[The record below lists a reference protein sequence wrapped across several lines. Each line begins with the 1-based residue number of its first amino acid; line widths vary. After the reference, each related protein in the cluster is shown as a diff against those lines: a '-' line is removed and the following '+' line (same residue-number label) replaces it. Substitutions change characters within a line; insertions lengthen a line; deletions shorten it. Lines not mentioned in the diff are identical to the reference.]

1 MKELGALLL
10 AKSDDIINAWTSKV
24 RDSVGSSYEAAITYE
39 SIRSRLPLILQAIAA
54 RFTDRSCVAAEQ
66 STQPC
71 LDQPQSNLSNLDLSD
86 GLSDDL
92 SNRLAIKVE
101 LGFDIDEML
110 RELSILRTLSIAAL
124 TSELEISELQTSEL
138 QISKLQTDNV
148 EAPELQTSEL
158 QIFESQTAKA
168 ERSASAAQLCQS
180 RADRAVSHSWQ
191 VALFH
196 IDSVLN
202 ALVASSTKRHTAYR
216 LEQLEPRHLELLSSN
231 QEMIRL
237 VQMQKDNASYLAH
250 ELKNPLH
257 AIASLSSL
265 LLKNQTKTVA
275 ADPAREREFLQ
286 IKKIYEN
293 SKQISR
299 LIENMLEV
307 SRKESQASSL
317 KLEPI
322 NVAELVEK
330 VVESLASVATEKG
343 IALRVACELAPPQ
356 IVTDSLRL
364 QQIIVNLVSNAIRYT
379 DRGKVQVE
387 CCSEGDK
394 YWRLS
399 ICDTGRGISLEQQ
412 QKIFTP
418 YFRAGQAASYAA
430 DSTGLGLA
438 IVSELVA
445 LLQGKVEL
453 TSTVGVGSTFTV
465 VLPIS
470 AEAER

>member
-1 MKELGALLL
+1 MKDLGALLL
-10 AKSDDIINAWTSKV
+10 AKSDNIINAWTSEV

-39 SIRSRLPLILQAIAA
+39 AIRSRLPLILQAIAA
-54 RFTDRSCVAAEQ
+54 CFADESCIATEQ
-66 STQPC
+66 STQPS
-71 LDQPQSNLSNLDLSD
+71 LSHTQSNRSDLDL
-86 GLSDDL
+86 L
-92 SNRLAIKVE
+92 NHLAIKVE

-110 RELSILRTLSIAAL
+110 REFSVLRTLSIAAL
-124 TSELEISELQTSEL
+124 VAE
-138 QISKLQTDNV
+138 
-148 EAPELQTSEL
+148 
-158 QIFESQTAKA
+158 FEC
-168 ERSASAAQLCQS
+168 SAVAAQCCQS
-180 RADRAVSHSWQ
+180 PADTAASHPQ
-191 VALFH
+191 QMALFQTALFH

-202 ALVASSTKRHTAYR
+202 ALVANSAKRHTAYR
-216 LEQLEPRHLELLSSN
+216 LEQVEPRHLELLSSN

-237 VQMQKDNASYLAH
+237 VQMQKDNASHLAH

-265 LLKNQTKTVA
+265 LLRNQAKTVA
-275 ADPAREREFLQ
+275 ADSAREKEFLQ

-322 NVAELVEK
+322 NVAELVEN
-330 VVESLASVATEKG
+330 VVESLASVAIEKG

-387 CCSEGDK
+387 CCSNGDAF
-394 YWRLS
+394 WRLS
-399 ICDTGRGISLEQQ
+399 VCDTGRGISLEQQ

-418 YFRAGQAASYAA
+418 YFRAGKATAYAA

-453 TSTVGVGSTFTV
+453 ASEVGVGSTFTV

-470 AEAER
+470 TEISP